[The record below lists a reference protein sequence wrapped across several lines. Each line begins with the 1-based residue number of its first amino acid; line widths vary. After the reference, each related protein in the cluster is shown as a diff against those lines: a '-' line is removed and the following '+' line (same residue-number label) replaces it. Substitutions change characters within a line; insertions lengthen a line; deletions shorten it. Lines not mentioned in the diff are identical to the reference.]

1 MALLQLVSLML
12 MDLIPQG
19 HRKGTFA
26 VLQTRLVHTRATR
39 VAPTPDVGVPITA
52 DARIADLSVQL
63 CVAGP
68 ELV

>member
-1 MALLQLVSLML
+1 MGPVALLQLVSLML
-12 MDLIPQG
+12 MDQG
-19 HRKGTFA
+19 HRKVTFA

-39 VAPTPDVGVPITA
+39 VAPRPDVGVPITA
-52 DARIADLSVQL
+52 CARIADLSVQL

>member
-1 MALLQLVSLML
+1 MGPVALLQLVSLML
-12 MDLIPQG
+12 MAQG

-26 VLQTRLVHTRATR
+26 VLQTRLVHIRATR